1 MKNSLLTLFLTLSL
15 TAQAKLA
22 VVATLPDFGDLAQR
36 IGGDA
41 VTVTTLVKSGE
52 DPHFIVPK
60 PSYIRALNRADLLIE
75 GGADLESGWL
85 PPLVA
90 NARNAKIMPGNPGRL
105 ALVGAVE
112 ILDIPTGPLDRSAG
126 DVHPKGNPHFWLD
139 PANGKRIAAAIATA
153 LSQLDPA
160 GADGFKQ
167 RLAAFDAELD
177 SKSAAWTQA
186 LQPFAGTKVVT
197 YHKSFDYLLRHF
209 GFVLAGT
216 IEPKPGIEPSAA
228 HIADLTARIK
238 AQGVKLIL
246 TEAYRPRKT
255 AEQLATAAGAKLVVL
270 PDKSGEAPATGYLQL
285 FDTQVAEITKA
296 LKPSR

>member
-255 AEQLATAAGAKLVVL
+255 AEQLASAAGAKLVVL

-296 LKPSR
+296 LKPSP